1 MKRVLEIILV
11 LAIVLTGIF
20 TWNPVHAEEKAEIER
35 LYGSNRYRT
44 SLTVAAE
51 LKDVLG
57 KEKFSSV
64 VLTTG
69 SNFADALSGAYLAN
83 TNNAP
88 VILINGNSA
97 ADVQTF
103 LRDNLEK
110 RGNVYVLGGE
120 NAVPSSWLGNLKD
133 RFSIIRL
140 EGSNRYGTNINI
152 LNEVEYEGGEILVCT
167 GNGFADSLSASAVDI
182 PILLVNTT
190 LNDDQK
196 KFLKDKK
203 DIKFIIIGGEAAVSN
218 SVAGE
223 LVKYGSVE
231 RVYGDNRYET
241 SAKIAERFFDNPEQ
255 VVLAY
260 GNTFPDGLSGGPLAF
275 ACNAPLLLV
284 NSTDK
289 GKQYAVKYTANNVGK
304 GYVLGGSGLIDDKT
318 AEKIIVPVEEKA
330 QEIVLWHTWTS
341 ENEELIADIVA
352 SFNAENKGKYHV
364 TQETQPFDGFDNRT
378 YEAVIGGNGPNLV
391 IAYPNTVQQYVERGV
406 SLDFGKYFV
415 DSDYKDRVGESIY
428 KGSTDFTDGSL
439 HAIATTLTG
448 PVMFYNKELLEK
460 YNLAVP
466 RTWDELY
473 DACKIVVD
481 GEKAAGNDI
490 VGFGPDSYDAM
501 AIIALEQL
509 GLHYIDDAHTA
520 ADWTDDKFIS
530 WINWWKKAEEDGY
543 FQLLDVEGYHSGPF
557 GNGNYLCYM
566 GSSAGATYISPNGF
580 TVVAGPV
587 PQVTDGKLYIEVT
600 SRALI
605 GFTKDKKTDEGAA
618 EFAKYFI
625 QSKYN
630 LQMCKLYNAS
640 TPFKDVEETSAC
652 QQYYADNI
660 AARALAELTP
670 YAGFRPAVTG
680 ELSVRETLKSAM
692 IEIIYEDADAYET
705 MVKAQQTANAELAK

>member
-1 MKRVLEIILV
+1 MKRVLKIILV
-11 LAIVLTGIF
+11 VAIVFTGIF

-35 LYGSNRYRT
+35 LYGSNRYQT

-57 KEKFSSV
+57 KEQFSSV

-182 PILLVNTT
+182 PILLVNTA
-190 LNDDQK
+190 LNDEQK

-223 LVKYGSVE
+223 LVRYGSVE
-231 RVYGDNRYET
+231 RVYGANRYET

-255 VVLAY
+255 VVLAF
-260 GNTFPDGLSGGPLAF
+260 GNTFPDGLSGGPLAY

-284 NSTDK
+284 NSTDNGSK
-289 GKQYAVKYTANNVGK
+289 FAVKYTADSVGK

-318 AEKIIVPVEEKA
+318 AGKIIVPVEEKA
-330 QEIVLWHTWTS
+330 QEIILWHTWTS
-341 ENEELIADIVA
+341 ESERLIADIVEA
-352 SFNAENKGKYHV
+352 FNAENKGKYHV
-364 TQETQPFDGFDNRT
+364 TQETQPFDGFDSKT
-378 YEAVIGGNGPNLV
+378 YEAVISGNGPSLV
-391 IAYPNTVQQYVERGV
+391 ISYPNTVGSYVEKGV
-406 SLDFGKYFV
+406 LLDFGKYFM
-415 DSDYKDRVGESIY
+415 DSDYKDRVGAGIY
-428 KGSTDFTDGSL
+428 KASTDFGDGGL
-439 HAIATTLTG
+439 YAIATTLTG
-448 PVMFYNKELLEK
+448 QVMFYNKDLLEK
-460 YNLAVP
+460 YNLTVP
-466 RTWDELY
+466 TTWDELY
-473 DACKIVVD
+473 DACKTVVD
-481 GEKAAGNDI
+481 GEKAAGNNI
-490 VGFGPDSYDAM
+490 MGFGPDSYDAM

-520 ADWTDDKFIS
+520 ADWTDDKFIN
-530 WINWWKKAEEDGY
+530 WLNWWKKAEEDGY
-543 FQLLDVEGYHSGPF
+543 FRLLDAEGYHSGPF

-566 GSSAGATYISPNGF
+566 GSSAGAAYIFPDGF
-580 TVVAGPV
+580 TVATGSV
-587 PQVTDGKLYIEVT
+587 PQVVDGKVYNEVT

-605 GFTKDKKTDEGAA
+605 GFTKDNKTDEGAA
-618 EFAKYFI
+618 EFVKYFI
-625 QSKYN
+625 QSQNN

-640 TPFKDVEETSAC
+640 TPFKDVEETDAC
-652 QQYYADNI
+652 QQYYKENI
-660 AARALAELTP
+660 AAGALAELVP
-670 YAGFRPAVTG
+670 NSGLRPAVTG
-680 ELSVRETLKSAM
+680 ELEAREALKAA
-692 IEIIYEDADAYET
+692 ITEILYQDADAYQALL
-705 MVKAQQTANAELAK
+705 KAQQIANAELAK